1 MSDIN
6 PVNNDVQPSDNT
18 VQQTQQVAEDA
29 PAPEELDNTEV
40 DSGQNVDT
48 FA

>member
-6 PVNNDVQPSDNT
+6 PVNNDVRPTDYQPP
-18 VQQTQQVAEDA
+18 VQQPVSEDA
-29 PAPEELDNTEV
+29 PDPEEIANTET
-40 DSGQNVDT
+40 DTAQNVDT